1 MKKQL
6 FLMLLSGLGF
16 ISQTKAQDT
25 TRPSAT
31 ITTETASPTNT
42 TAILFTITWSEP
54 VTGFTLIDVL
64 PSNATIYSFSGSG
77 DTYTLRMDPASNGT
91 SSISILANGAIDAA
105 GNPNT
110 ATGQYSIVYDTAPP
124 SAAITS
130 TTSNPTSAA
139 SFPITITFS
148 ESVVGFTNG
157 DITATNA
164 TITNLAGSGAA
175 YTATVNST
183 LGGSRTIS
191 VNIAAGTAADAA
203 GNGNTAASTFNI
215 NYIASCSS
223 SRIWIGS
230 WIGGLPVADQPV
242 VFLTNYTAASNLA
255 ACSMQINSPA
265 VVTFPSGTNLTIT
278 GNILVNSGGQLV
290 MENNANLIQAGT
302 ENNNTGTGVTVRR
315 NASMRRLDYVYWSSP
330 VENQNLQAFSPAT
343 LPGRFYT
350 IDEQTNSFLPA
361 DPATSFAPAKG
372 YLVRAPNTYT
382 DGPAQPFAGSFTGRP
397 NSGTITVPVTALGEG
412 YNLIGNPY
420 PSTVNADLFL
430 AAPANQNIEA
440 LYFWTHLASTGG
452 GTNYATYNSTG
463 TASATPS
470 NTDPA
475 SATPNGF
482 IQTGQAFIAQVSS
495 SGNANFTNFMR
506 AANNSDQFFR
516 TASDAAKSR
525 IWLNLAS
532 GNAFFNQAMV
542 GYVPGATN
550 GLDSRFDG
558 RLIESTGTRLYS
570 PIGGGEYTIQGR
582 ALPFGTADAVVLG
595 FKAAAAGTFTISL
608 DHADGLF
615 DECQDIFLKDN
626 LEHSVTD
633 IRNAPHTFASASGT
647 FNERFEI
654 VYQNTTLG
662 TGNPALDADSIVAYR
677 QGNSLHIN
685 AGSSLLEEVK
695 VYDLQGRLLYQKKG
709 IGASSLAISTLQP
722 SQQLLIL
729 QAATPEGQTAAKKIL
744 F

>member
-1 MKKQL
+1 M
-6 FLMLLSGLGF
+6 FLSVLGL
-16 ISQTKAQDT
+16 ISQSWAQDT
-25 TRPSAT
+25 TPPTAT
-31 ITTETASPTNT
+31 ITTATASPTNT
-42 TAILFTITWSEP
+42 AGILFTITWSEP
-54 VTGFTLIDVL
+54 VTGFILADI
-64 PSNATIYSFSGSG
+64 SNSNCRIYDFSGSG
-77 DTYTLRMDPASNGT
+77 SSYTLRMDPAANGLPG
-91 SSISILANGAIDAA
+91 SISIPANRAVDAA
-105 GNPNT
+105 GNGNT
-110 ATGQYSIVYDTAPP
+110 ATDLYTMLFDTAQPT
-124 SAAITS
+124 AAITS
-130 TTSNPTSAA
+130 TTSSPIRAA

-148 ESVVGFTNG
+148 ESVTGFTAAG
-157 DITATNA
+157 INA
-164 TITNLAGSGAA
+164 PTTTVSDFSGSGAV
-175 YTATVNST
+175 YTATISPVP
-183 LGGSRTIS
+183 GGSRYIS
-191 VNIAAGTAADAA
+191 INIAAGAASDAA
-203 GNGNTAASTFNI
+203 GNGN
-215 NYIASCSS
+215 IATPVPRFTIFYFVPTCTS
-223 SRIWIGS
+223 SRTWNGS
-230 WIGGLPVADQPV
+230 WSGGLPVADQPV
-242 VFLTNYTAASNLA
+242 VFLTDYTAASNLA

-278 GNILVNSGGQLV
+278 GNISVEAGAQLIIGS
-290 MENNANLIQAGT
+290 NANLIQAGT
-302 ENNNTGTGVTVRR
+302 ANTNTGTGVTVRR